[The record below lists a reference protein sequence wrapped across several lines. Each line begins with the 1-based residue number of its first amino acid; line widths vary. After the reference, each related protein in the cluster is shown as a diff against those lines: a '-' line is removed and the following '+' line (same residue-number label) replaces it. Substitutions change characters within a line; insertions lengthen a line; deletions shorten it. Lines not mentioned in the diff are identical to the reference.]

1 MAMEQGVGE
10 AFAHP
15 LFTLAFILFLAF
27 AAVSDLRAR
36 RIPNPLVA
44 GIALLAVA
52 QHLLL
57 GGVAALLPSW
67 HSAIVFVLA
76 TSALLLLFSRD
87 ALGAGD
93 VKLLLAALLYVGGQ
107 RQSSLLLLV
116 ALFGGLL
123 AAGYLSLRCL
133 QQSTMGGVEPGGRE
147 TSLPYGVAIASGAI
161 LLVGGDFGWIA

>member
-1 MAMEQGVGE
+1 MPTEWGVGE
-10 AFAHP
+10 ALAYSP
-15 LFTLAFILFLAF
+15 FTLAFILLLAA

-44 GIALLAVA
+44 GIAVLAIG

-57 GGVAALLPSW
+57 GGAQALLPSL

-76 TSALLLLFSRD
+76 TTALLTLFARN

-93 VKLLLAALLYVGGQ
+93 VKLLLAALLFVGGS

-133 QQSTMGGVEPGGRE
+133 QNGPGQEQTASGE
-147 TSLPYGVAIASGAI
+147 LSLPYGVAIASGSI
-161 LLVGGDFGWIA
+161 LLVGGDFGWIL